1 MRILVVVIIGLLLM
15 GCAAQNSSSREQNL
29 HIDSVSIRCLA
40 RNIYHEARGE
50 VYEGQVGVAHV
61 TLNRVYN
68 SRWPNTVCGVVY
80 QRKQFSWT
88 LEEPLYETNK
98 KSWMLA
104 LSIAEQVVY
113 GIERDPTYGANHYH
127 ADWMTPWWVNPDK
140 RTIKIGHHIFYRE

>member
-1 MRILVVVIIGLLLM
+1 MLAVLLLTV
-15 GCAAQNSSSREQNL
+15 GCAAQSNSDARSRAL
-29 HIDSVSIRCLA
+29 HIDKVSIVCLA

-61 TLNRVYN
+61 TMNRVRD

-88 LEEPLYETNK
+88 LEEPLYETDEK
-98 KSWMLA
+98 AWTLA
-104 LSIAEQVVY
+104 LNIAEQVVY

-127 ADWMTPWWVNPDK
+127 ASWMTPWWVNPSK
-140 RTIKIGHHIFYRE
+140 RTIRIHHHIFYKE